1 MKHFPIGFDNFAELV
16 QKHKDNSWHHY
27 FADKS
32 LLIRDI
38 LNSDAKVLL
47 FTRPRRFG
55 KTMNMSMLKYFFDV
69 REAAQNKNLFT
80 DLKIAGATIEK
91 ENQIEQCMNYQG
103 KYPVIFLTF
112 KSVKASIFDAS
123 YGQIKYLISAL
134 YSEHRYLSESDRLK
148 PEERKIYGQILNQEA
163 TDANYNNAIRE
174 LTKYLHQYYNQKVIV
189 LIDEYDTPFQAALY
203 HKYYQQL
210 RDVMEIL
217 IGEVLKNEKGYI
229 EKAVLTG
236 ILRISGAG
244 IFSGANNV
252 LAKTVLDYDFSEHF
266 GFTESEISQ
275 LLSEMNRTDK
285 LEELRNWYNGY
296 QFGDTIIYNPW
307 STILCIAEHFD
318 FSAHWVN
325 TGNDKLIKE
334 LLLKSPANIHQDIAI
349 LVSNQPIEVTI
360 CKDLRFDDDLQPD
373 EHLWT
378 LLLSA
383 GYLKSIKTILI
394 GSKALC
400 TIEIPNREVSYVY
413 IDIFAGWLKQRLTD
427 AGQSS
432 LIEYLLTGQ
441 AEEFGEGLKRFYLQ
455 TVSMHDVRD
464 DYIEAFYHGF
474 MVGIVGLSRIRHA
487 VYVYSNRESGLGR
500 YDLVLEPRNLQHP
513 KYNVGVIL
521 EFKRTTKVETLVA
534 EAKKGLDQIKNLRYV
549 AELQMRGIHK
559 IIIMGIAFCGKEI
572 SYAFERLQE
581 PQATLSTV
589 QLMTQRTDSPI
600 STGVKRKEPELDQKQ
615 LQEIESRPD
624 KQQKIEQPSNNNV
637 LSN

>member
-1 MKHFPIGFDNFAELV
+1 MKHFPIGFDNFAKLV
-16 QKHKDNSWHHY
+16 RKHEDGSWHYY

-32 LLIRDI
+32 LLIRDV
-38 LNSDAKVLL
+38 LKSDADVLL
-47 FTRPRRFG
+47 LTRPRRFG
-55 KTMNMSMLKYFFDV
+55 KTMNMSMLSYFFDIH
-69 REAAQNKNLFT
+69 EATKNKNLFT
-80 DLKIAGATIEK
+80 DLKIANATIEK
-91 ENQIEQCMNYQG
+91 ESQTELCMNYQG
-103 KYPVIFLTF
+103 KYPVVFLTF
-112 KSVKASIFDAS
+112 KSVKASVFDAS
-123 YGQIKYLISAL
+123 YEQIKYLISAL

-163 TDANYNNAIRE
+163 TDASYNNAIRE
-174 LTKYLHQYYNQKVIV
+174 LTKYLYLHYNQKVIV

-217 IGEVLKNEKGYI
+217 IGEVLKNEKSYI

-252 LAKTVLDYDFSEHF
+252 SAKTVLDHEFSEHF

-285 LEELRNWYNGY
+285 LEEVKNWYDGY
-296 QFGDTIIYNPW
+296 QFGETITYNPW

-334 LLLKSPANIHQDIAI
+334 LLLKSPANIHRDIAI
-349 LVSNQPIEVTI
+349 LVSNRSVEVTI

-383 GYLKSIKTILI
+383 GYLKSVKTTLI

-413 IDIFAGWLKQRLTD
+413 TDIFAGWLKQQLTD

-432 LIEYLLTGQ
+432 LIEHLLTGQ
-441 AEEFGEGLKRFYLQ
+441 AEEFGEGLKKFYLQ
-455 TVSMHDVRD
+455 TMSVHDVRD

-487 VYVYSNRESGLGR
+487 VYLYSNRESGLGR

-513 KYNVGVIL
+513 KYNVGIVL
-521 EFKRTTKVETLVA
+521 EFKRASKPEKLSA
-534 EAKKGLDQIKNLRYV
+534 EAQNGLAQIKQLRY
-549 AELQMRGIHK
+549 ATDLQGRGINK
-559 IIIMGIAFCGKEI
+559 IVMMGIAFCGKEI
-572 SYAFERLQE
+572 SYVFERLHE

-589 QLMTQRTDSPI
+589 QLMTQRADFPI
-600 STGVKRKEPELDQKQ
+600 SVGVKRKELESLDIAS
-615 LQEIESRPD
+615 EAEGGPV
-624 KQQKIEQPSNNNV
+624 KQQKTEQSSNNNV
-637 LSN
+637 MSN

>member
-1 MKHFPIGFDNFAELV
+1 MKHFPIGFDNFAKLV
-16 QKHKDNSWHHY
+16 RKHEDGSWHYY

-32 LLIRDI
+32 LLIRDV

-47 FTRPRRFG
+47 LTRPRRFG
-55 KTMNMSMLKYFFDV
+55 KTMNMSMLSYFFDI
-69 REAAQNKNLFT
+69 REATKNKNLFT
-80 DLKIAGATIEK
+80 DLKIAGATIESGSQT
-91 ENQIEQCMNYQG
+91 ELCMNYQG

-112 KSVKASIFDAS
+112 KSCGYNTFQES
-123 YGQIKYLISAL
+123 YEQIKHLISEL
-134 YSEHRYLSESDRLK
+134 YSKHRYLLESNRLE
-148 PEERKIYGQILNQEA
+148 PEKRKIYGQILNQEA
-163 TDANYNNAIRE
+163 TDVNYNSAIRN
-174 LTKYLHQYYNQKVIV
+174 LTEYLHLHYNQKVIV
-189 LIDEYDTPFQAALY
+189 IIDEYDTPFQAALFNN
-203 HKYYQQL
+203 YYTQL
-210 RDVMEIL
+210 LPIMKTL
-217 IGEVLKNEKGYI
+217 IGGVLKGNDSL

-252 LAKTVLDYDFSEHF
+252 LAKTVLDHDFSEHF

-307 STILCIAEHFD
+307 STILCVAGHFD

-325 TGNDKLIKE
+325 TSNDKLIKE
-334 LLLKSPANIHQDIAI
+334 LLLKSPADIHRDVAT
-349 LVSNQPIEVTI
+349 LVSNQSIEVTI

-413 IDIFAGWLKQRLTD
+413 TDIFAGWLKQQLTD

-432 LIEYLLTGQ
+432 LIEHLLTGQ
-441 AEEFGEGLKRFYLQ
+441 AEEFGEGLKKFYLQ
-455 TVSMHDVRD
+455 TMSVHDVRD

-487 VYVYSNRESGLGR
+487 VYLYSNRESGLGR

-513 KYNVGVIL
+513 KYNVGIVL
-521 EFKRTTKVETLVA
+521 EFKRASKPEKLSA
-534 EAKKGLDQIKNLRYV
+534 EAQSGLAQIKQLRY
-549 AELQMRGIHK
+549 ATDLQRRGVNK

-572 SYAFERLQE
+572 SYVFERLHE

-589 QLMTQRTDSPI
+589 QLMTQRADFPI
-600 STGVKRKEPELDQKQ
+600 SVGVKRKELESLDIAS
-615 LQEIESRPD
+615 EAEGGPV
-624 KQQKIEQPSNNNV
+624 KQQKTEQSSNNNV
-637 LSN
+637 MSN